1 MKHNPLKDSPI
12 ILFGRGGGAARV
24 VGKDDTSRMAAK
36 FGKKYSKHALGKPM
50 RAGLVLK
57 RGNGPA

>member
-1 MKHNPLKDSPI
+1 MKHNHLKYKPI
-12 ILFGRGGGAARV
+12 VLFGPGGAARV
-24 VGKDDTSRMAAK
+24 VGKYDTSRMAGK